1 MIPPYTPEYKQGLR
15 EAWRFCTPEELT
27 QLRETIDRL
36 NGNGAFS
43 PETYTW
49 LLALIAA
56 LRAALRG
63 APQTRE
69 EAQAY
74 NAAVVAELRAASA
87 AHETNWQHTE
97 N

>member
-1 MIPPYTPEYKQGLR
+1 MIPPYTPEHKQWLR
-15 EAWRFCTPEELT
+15 AAWRMCTPEELT

-56 LRAALRG
+56 LRAALRD

-69 EAQAY
+69 EVQAH
-74 NAAVVAELRAASA
+74 NAAVIADLLAASA
-87 AHETNWQHTE
+87 ARDNEKRNTL
-97 N
+97 